1 MQAKQDGA
9 ALILAI
15 MVVALAATIAVFMAA
30 QQSMWTQQASNLAAR
45 AQTNALAHAA
55 IDWARGILAEDAR
68 NNQVDHL
75 AEPWAS
81 RLPAIPV
88 ESATLSGAIN
98 DQQTR
103 FNLNNLVR
111 NGADSES
118 DIALFKR
125 LLEQL
130 KLPSDLVNPLLD
142 WIDADS
148 TQRTSGGAED
158 AHYLLADPPYR
169 CANRALLSVEELYRV
184 RGFNPT
190 IIERLRP
197 FVSALPEHS
206 TINVN
211 TAPREILIALLPD
224 FTETDISTVLEN
236 RKNAFYK
243 SKQDF
248 RARLPQPAPKLNDA
262 AFDVASRYFSVVVVA
277 RTNLAVTSYEA
288 LLARPPNKGWPTL
301 IWQRELAE

>member
-1 MQAKQDGA
+1 MATKQHGA

-30 QQSMWTQQASNLAAR
+30 QQSTWTQQAGNLAAR
-45 AQTNALAHAA
+45 AQTSALTHAA

-68 NNQVDHL
+68 NSPVDHL

-88 ESATLSGAIN
+88 DSATLSGAIN
-98 DQQTR
+98 DQQAR

-142 WIDADS
+142 WVDVDS
-148 TQRTSGGAED
+148 LQRTSGGAED
-158 AHYLLADPPYR
+158 AYYLLADPPYR

-184 RGFNPT
+184 RGFNPA
-190 IIERLRP
+190 IVERLRP

-211 TAPREILIALLPD
+211 TASREILMALLPD
-224 FTETDISTVLEN
+224 FTETDISTVLDN
-236 RKNAFYK
+236 RKQAFYK

-248 RARLPQPAPKLNDA
+248 RARLPQPAPGLNDA
-262 AFDVASRYFSVVVVA
+262 AFDVASRFFSVVVVA
-277 RTNLAVTSYEA
+277 RAHLTVTSYEA
-288 LLARPPNKGWPTL
+288 LLARPSNNGWPTL
-301 IWQRELAE
+301 VWQRELAE